1 MRCGTT
7 DALLQEVVM
16 SAHPAGGFPLL
27 MSPFSRGPGIPAMA
41 WRNLWRHRRR
51 TLLTLSSIAFGTM
64 LAILFTGI
72 GDAQWREMIDLAA
85 RMGGGH
91 VSIQHSEHLDAP
103 TLSNSVADAAAASAI
118 GLRDPIVARAVPR
131 ISGQLMLATAGQSY
145 GAAFVAF
152 DPALEDESTFSLLEA
167 LDEGQMFETAGD
179 SGIILGAQLSENLGA
194 GIGRKVVYTL
204 TDKAGDIVPGVARVS
219 GIVRTGAPSVDAAL
233 TLLPIDTL
241 RKVLGYS
248 EQEATL
254 VALFLHEQRSSEA
267 VAARLNEQLEG
278 ELAAVPWNLNQPDL
292 AGFITMK
299 VVSAQFMEV
308 VIMLL
313 VAAGIF
319 NTLFVSVMER
329 LREFGILLAIGFGQ
343 ARLFALV
350 MWESFWLGVV
360 GLAAGAVVTAGPYY
374 YLSTYGIDI
383 TAQLE
388 IQGAEVAGV
397 AMKPMLY
404 SSIYPENLAMI
415 AAFAMLAT
423 LAAGIYPAWRAGNVA
438 PVESIRL
445 V

>member
-1 MRCGTT
+1 
-7 DALLQEVVM
+7 
-16 SAHPAGGFPLL
+16 
-27 MSPFSRGPGIPAMA
+27 MA

-91 VSIQHSEHLDAP
+91 VSIQHEEYLDTPKLA
-103 TLSNSVADAAAASAI
+103 NSVEDVGAAAELAMAFP
-118 GLRDPIVARAVPR
+118 LVARAVPR

-145 GAAFVAF
+145 GAAFFAF

-167 LDEGQMFETAGD
+167 LDEGVMFETSNDPGV
-179 SGIILGAQLSENLGA
+179 ILGAQLAENLGA
-194 GIGRKVVYTL
+194 GVGRKVVYTL
-204 TDKAGDIVPGVARVS
+204 TDKGGDIVPGVARVS
-219 GIVRTGAPSVDAAL
+219 GIVRTGAPSVDGAL
-233 TLLPIDTL
+233 VLLPIDSV
-241 RKVLGYS
+241 RKVLGYGPR
-248 EQEATL
+248 EASL
-254 VALFLHEQRSSEA
+254 VALFLSEQRD
-267 VAARLNEQLEG
+267 AAALASALDERLPPG
-278 ELAAVPWNLNQPDL
+278 LAAVPWNVNQPDL

-329 LREFGILLAIGFGQ
+329 LREFGILMAIGFSQ

-360 GLAAGAVVTAGPYY
+360 GLAAAAVLTAGPYY
-374 YLSTYGIDI
+374 YLSTQGIDI

-388 IQGAEVAGV
+388 IQGAEIAGV

-404 SSIYPENLAMI
+404 SHIYPENLVMI
-415 AAFAMLAT
+415 ASFALLAT
-423 LAAGIYPAWRAGNVA
+423 LAAGLYPAWRAGHVA